1 MSDKVKPLQRLQ
13 DGSWLVTFSLNH
25 RDADTGKLHPRMHH
39 VVFSEKPTVKMIK
52 RRLRTFVL
60 AYYDEI
66 EFNIN
71 EFDFTPYNV

>member
-25 RDADTGKLHPRMHH
+25 RDVDTGELKPRMHR
-39 VVFSEKPTVKMIK
+39 VAFTRKPTIEMVK

-66 EFNIN
+66 GLNIN
-71 EFDFTPYNV
+71 EFDFSVYI